1 MAFQVSPGV
10 LVTEKDLTNVIPAV
24 STSAGGIVI
33 TAEKGPIDEVTTISS
48 ESELANVFGKP
59 NSSNFEEWFTA
70 ANFLGY
76 GNNLKVVRPI
86 TGLLNAVSTGSAV
99 LIKNTTDYLDT
110 YYSETGAGQVT
121 NIGTWAAREAGT
133 LGNSLKVS
141 LCPNS
146 TAFGPHSQ
154 SGTLIVNDATAAI
167 GDTTITVDD
176 GSLVQVGDILEF
188 GDSSAVPSTS
198 GAPSGFYYK
207 VTAIN
212 THVLTIARFNSATG
226 KTETGGLRHGVVD
239 DAKFLRHWEYYFQ
252 FSGPPTTT
260 DDVSAA
266 GGSNDE
272 MHIVVVDEDGS
283 ITGTAGEILETFAGV
298 SQAHDAKDASG
309 NSNYYPDVIY
319 RTSEF
324 IYWIDHISTL
334 SDGLGK
340 TGQTFDNSLTNAF
353 NVDNVSLTS
362 GTDDY
367 VATNAEIATA
377 YEKFSDVEN
386 VDLSLLMCG
395 PSQTG
400 ADATGDTKATAVM
413 DIATARKDCVAFISP
428 ARADVVGVANAI
440 TQTQNVVGFADGLPS
455 SSYAVIDS
463 GYKYMYDRYSDVFR
477 FVPLNGDIAGLCA
490 RTDSIADPFFSPAGF
505 NRGQIRGA
513 VKLAFNPN
521 QTQRDE
527 LYKARIN
534 PVVAFPGQG
543 TILFGDKT
551 AQSKP
556 SAFDRINVR
565 RLFITLEKAVSTA
578 AKFQLFEF
586 NDEFTRAQFRNL
598 VEPFLRDVQGRRGIT
613 DFSVVCDD
621 SNNTGDVIDR
631 NEFRADIFVKPARS
645 INFIQ
650 LNFIATR
657 TGVAFSEV
665 AGA

>member
-10 LVTEKDLTNVIPAV
+10 SVTEKDLTNIVPAV
-24 STSAGGIVI
+24 STTAGGIVM
-33 TAEKGPIDEVTTISS
+33 TAEKGPVDEITTISS
-48 ESELANVFGKP
+48 EQELVDIFGKP
-59 NSSNFEEWFTA
+59 NANNFEEFFCA

-86 TGLLNAVSTGSAV
+86 TGMVNAVSTGTAV
-99 LIKNTTDYLDT
+99 LIKNTADYLDT
-110 YYSETGAGQVT
+110 YLTDSGAGSVT

-141 LCPNS
+141 LCSNS

-154 SGTLIVNDATAAI
+154 SGTLVNDSAAAI
-167 GDTTITVDD
+167 GDTTITMDD
-176 GSLVQVGDILEF
+176 GSLFQVGDILEF
-188 GDSSAVPSTS
+188 GDASNVPSTD
-198 GAPSGFYYK
+198 GAPSGFFYK
-207 VTAIN
+207 VTAISTN
-212 THVLTIARFNSATG
+212 LLTIARFNPQTG
-226 KTETGGLRHGVVD
+226 QTETGGLRHAIVD
-239 DAKFLRHWEYYFQ
+239 NAKVLRHWEYYFN
-252 FSGPPTTT
+252 FSAPPTTT
-260 DDVSAA
+260 DDVSNA

-272 MHIVVVDEDGS
+272 MHIAVIDEDGS
-283 ITGTAGEILETFAGV
+283 ISGTAGTILETFEGV

-319 RTSEF
+319 RDSKF

-334 SDGLGK
+334 SDGLTKVG
-340 TGQTFDNSLTNAF
+340 TTFDNTVGDAFVISNTSL
-353 NVDNVSLTS
+353 SG
-362 GTDDY
+362 GTDDF

-377 YEKFSDVEN
+377 YEKFLDAEN
-386 VDLSLLMCG
+386 VEIDLLICG
-395 PSQTG
+395 PSQTS

-428 ARADVVGVANAI
+428 ARADVVGVANAV
-440 TQTQNVVGFADGLPS
+440 TQTQNVVSFADGLPS
-455 SSYAVIDS
+455 TSYAVIDS
-463 GYKYMYDRYSDVFR
+463 GYKYMYDRYNDVYR
-477 FVPLNGDIAGLCA
+477 FVPLNGDTAGLCA
-490 RTDSIADPFFSPAGF
+490 RTDNIADSHFSPAGYS
-505 NRGQIRGA
+505 RGQIRGA

-521 QTQRDE
+521 QSQRDE

-534 PVVAFPGQG
+534 PVVSFPGQG
-543 TILFGDKT
+543 TVLFGDKT
-551 AQSKP
+551 AQAKP

-565 RLFITLEKAVSTA
+565 RLFITLEKTISIA

-598 VEPFLRDVQGRRGIT
+598 IEPFLRDVQGRRGVT

-621 SNNTGDVIDR
+621 TNNTSDVIDR
-631 NEFRADIFVKPARS
+631 NEFRADIFVKPNRS

-650 LNFIATR
+650 LNFVATR
-657 TGVAFSEV
+657 SGVAFSEV